1 MRESVMKKILSLIL
15 VCFLISA
22 CSGGESVTQRWK
34 DRDPAGE
41 APRTLAIPH
50 EKQIDPE
57 AEEVGTDYSGGLG
70 PYADRDMATIAGQ
83 MPNIPEASYVPPV
96 KVAILLPLSGESSA
110 LGQSML
116 QAAQLAL
123 FDLGASTFEL
133 LPRDTKGTEEG
144 ARVAAE
150 QAVANGAQ
158 LILGPLFSTSVSAVK
173 PIAARANI
181 NVIAFSTDWTLAGG
195 NTYLMGFM
203 PFGQVDTIARNI
215 SGRGIGQ
222 IALITTTDTYG
233 TAVERSLRDAARY
246 NGFKISHV
254 LRLPPQAIYGFG
266 PQDVPA
272 IQASGAQAVLIAIGG
287 HEAIHVSQ
295 VLDGAG
301 LKAAVFPRF
310 GTGLWDDPALAIE
323 PTMQGARFAAPSP
336 DMRNRFEENYSNVY
350 GTAPIRLASLAYD
363 ATALAAVLG
372 KNGEF
377 DRASSQYHPA
387 YTRTDLLSPN
397 GFAGIDGIF
406 RFSGNNLVQRGLSVL
421 EFRKNR
427 IIEVDPAPRRF

>member
-1 MRESVMKKILSLIL
+1 MKKILSLIL
-15 VCFLISA
+15 VSVLLTS
-22 CSGGESVTQRWK
+22 CSGGGSVTERWK
-34 DRDPAGE
+34 DRDPAGD

-50 EKQIDPE
+50 EKQMDPNTDE
-57 AEEVGTDYSGGLG
+57 PEVDYNAGLG
-70 PYADRDMATIAGQ
+70 PYADRDIAAIAGQ
-83 MPNIPEASYVPPV
+83 MPNIPDAAYVPPV
-96 KVAILLPLSGESSA
+96 KVAILLPLSGESAA

-133 LPRDTKGTEEG
+133 LPRDTKGTADG

-150 QAVANGAQ
+150 QAVANDAQ
-158 LILGPLFSTSVSAVK
+158 LILGPLFSTSVRAVK
-173 PIAARANI
+173 PVAARSNV

-203 PFGQVDTIARNI
+203 PFGQVDTIAGSI
-215 SGRGIGQ
+215 GSRGLGQ

-246 NGFKISHV
+246 HGFKVSHT

-272 IQASGAQAVLIAIGG
+272 LQASGARGVLIAIGG

-295 VLDGAG
+295 VLDEAG
-301 LKAAVFPRF
+301 LDGNMFPRF
-310 GTGLWDDPALAIE
+310 GLGLWDDPALAIE
-323 PTMQGARFAAPSP
+323 PTLQGARFAAPSP
-336 DMRNRFEENYSNVY
+336 GMRGRFEENYSMMY
-350 GTAPIRLASLAYD
+350 GNAPIRLASLAYD
-363 ATALAAVLG
+363 ATALAAILG
-372 KNGEF
+372 KNGKF
-377 DRASSQYHPA
+377 DHTSNQYYPA